1 MNKRKN
7 ARRHEGL
14 PALRVKKS
22 ERQDEEMYFIS
33 TRGGEK
39 VTGAQAIV
47 KGLADNGGLYVPESF
62 PKITTEELESMA
74 EMSYP
79 ERAAFVLG
87 KYLAEELGA
96 DYLKEICEKAYS
108 TFEGNDPVPLVK
120 VDGETGLYVLE
131 LFHGPTCA
139 FKDMALTVLPYLLKK
154 SCEVTG
160 IDDEIL
166 ILAATSGDT
175 GKAAL
180 EGFRDV
186 KGTKVAVFYPDEGVA
201 KMQRLQMTVQ
211 GGNNVFVASVEG
223 NFDDCQRAVKRLFAS
238 KEFNAELAKKKT
250 RLSSANSINFG
261 RLAPQIAYYFSAYL
275 DLLTSRQI
283 EMGDKIDFVV
293 PTGNFG
299 DILAGWYAKQMGLPV
314 RKLVCASNRNKVLA
328 EFFKKG
334 VYDVKR
340 NFFRTMSPSMD
351 ILVSSNLERL
361 LFEISGRNAELTAK
375 RMQELQDNKEYSI
388 TAQEKAILDEEFF
401 GGFASEDGT
410 VEAMYEIFDEY
421 GYAMD
426 THTGVALAV
435 YMQWKDAREK
445 MDEKDKTPVVVLST
459 ANPYK
464 FPQDVLYALSG
475 NDVKDSFKGIKR
487 LHLLTAMK
495 PPKSLM
501 ELRYRTPRFKTKV
514 KNDLD
519 DMAALILEFAD
530 GKIVPEPQGK

>member
-1 MNKRKN
+1 M
-7 ARRHEGL
+7 
-14 PALRVKKS
+14 
-22 ERQDEEMYFIS
+22 QFIS

-39 VTGAQAIV
+39 VSGAQAIV
-47 KGLADNGGLYVPESF
+47 QGLAKNGGLYVPESF
-62 PKITTEELESMA
+62 PKITAEEMDQMA
-74 EMSYP
+74 EMNYP

-87 KYLAEELGA
+87 KYLADDLGA
-96 DYLKEICEKAYS
+96 DFLKEICEKAYS
-108 TFEGNDPVPLVK
+108 SFEGNDPVPLVK
-120 VDGETGLYVLE
+120 IDGQLFVLE

-160 IDDEIL
+160 IKDDIL
-166 ILAATSGDT
+166 ILTATSGDT

-186 KGTKVAVFYPDEGVA
+186 PGTKVTVFYPDEGVS
-201 KMQRLQMTVQ
+201 KMQRLQMCTQ
-211 GGNNVFVASVEG
+211 DGNNVFVAAVKG
-223 NFDDCQRAVKRLFAS
+223 NFDDCQRAVKNLFAS
-238 KEFNAELAKKKT
+238 EEFNAALAAKNT

-275 DLLTSRQI
+275 DMLTSGQI
-283 EMGDKIDFVV
+283 EMGEKIDFVV

-299 DILAGWYAKQMGLPV
+299 DILAGWYAKQMGLPI

-328 EFFKKG
+328 DFFDKG
-334 VYDVKR
+334 VYDVNR
-340 NFFRTMSPSMD
+340 PFRPTMSPSMD

-361 LFEISGRNAELTAK
+361 LFEISGRNAELTAD
-375 RMQELQDNKEYSI
+375 RMKQLAEKKCYSI
-388 TAQEKAILDEEFF
+388 TQAEKRILDEEFF
-401 GGFASEDGT
+401 GSFASEDDT
-410 VEAMYEIFDEY
+410 VEAMYDIFDEY

-435 YMQWKDAREK
+435 HVKYKKSIETEDKKDTTK
-445 MDEKDKTPVVVLST
+445 IVVLST

-487 LHLLTAMK
+487 LNLLTAMK
-495 PPKSLM
+495 PPKTLT
-501 ELRYRTPRFKTKV
+501 ELRYKPIRFKTTIA
-514 KNDLD
+514 NDLNK
-519 DMAALILEFAD
+519 LSQEVLKFVD
-530 GKIVPEPQGK
+530 GEIVPVPDKNN

>member
-1 MNKRKN
+1 
-7 ARRHEGL
+7 
-14 PALRVKKS
+14 
-22 ERQDEEMYFIS
+22 MYFIS
-33 TRGGEK
+33 TRGGER

-47 KGLADNGGLYVPESF
+47 QGLAKNGGLYVPETF
-62 PKITTEELESMA
+62 PTISQEEMEMMA
-74 EMSYP
+74 EMNYP

-108 TFEGNDPVPLVK
+108 SFEGNDPVPLVK
-120 VDGETGLYVLE
+120 IDGGLFVLE

-160 IDDEIL
+160 VDDEIL

-186 KGTKVAVFYPDEGVA
+186 PGTKVAVFYPDEGVA
-201 KMQRLQMTVQ
+201 KMQRLQMCIQ
-211 GGNNVFVASVEG
+211 DGNNVCVSAVRG
-223 NFDDCQRAVKRLFAS
+223 NFDDCQRAVKKLFAS
-238 KEFNAELAKKKT
+238 EEFNKKLAEKKV

-275 DLLTSRQI
+275 DLWTSEQI
-283 EMGDKIDFVV
+283 QMGDAIDFVV

-314 RKLVCASNRNKVLA
+314 RRLVCASNRNKVLA
-328 EFFKKG
+328 DFFSKG

-375 RMQELQDNKEYSI
+375 RMEQLAKDKEYSI
-388 TAQEKAILDEEFF
+388 TTAEKAILDKEFF
-401 GGFASEDGT
+401 GGFASEDMT
-410 VEAMYEIFDEY
+410 VEAMYEIFEEY

-435 YMQWKDAREK
+435 YEQYKQAREK
-445 MDEKDKTPVVVLST
+445 ENEKDKTPVVVLST

-487 LHLLTAMK
+487 LNLLTAMK
-495 PPKSLM
+495 PPKSLLD
-501 ELRYRTPRFKTKV
+501 LRYRPLRFKTV
-514 KNDLD
+514 VSNDLAK
-519 DMAALILEFAD
+519 MSELILSFAD
-530 GKIVPEPQGK
+530 GNIVPSPDAKK

>member
-1 MNKRKN
+1 
-7 ARRHEGL
+7 
-14 PALRVKKS
+14 
-22 ERQDEEMYFIS
+22 MYFIS

-47 KGLADNGGLYVPESF
+47 QGLAKNGGLFVPETF
-62 PKITTEELESMA
+62 PTVTKEELQAMA
-74 EMSYP
+74 EMDYP
-79 ERAAFVLG
+79 QRAAFVLG
-87 KYLAEELGA
+87 KYLADDLGA
-96 DYLKEICEKAYS
+96 EYLQEACEKAYA
-108 TFEGNDPVPLVK
+108 TFTGNDPAPLVK
-120 VDGETGLYVLE
+120 IDGKMFILE

-160 IDDEIL
+160 IKDDIL

-186 KGTKVAVFYPDEGVA
+186 AGTKVAVFYPDEGVA
-201 KMQRLQMTVQ
+201 KMQRLQPCIQ
-211 GGNNVFVASVEG
+211 DGDNVFVAAVKG

-238 KEFNAELAKKKT
+238 EDFNAELAKKNV

-261 RLAPQIAYYFSAYL
+261 RLAPQIAYYFSSYL
-275 DLLTSRQI
+275 DLLTSNQI
-283 EMGDKIDFVV
+283 EMGDEIDFVV

-299 DILAGWYAKQMGLPV
+299 DILAGWYAKQMGLPI

-328 EFFKKG
+328 DFFAKG

-340 NFFRTMSPSMD
+340 HFFRTMSPSMD

-361 LFEISGRNAELTAK
+361 LFEISGRDAKLTAS
-375 RMQELQDNKEYSI
+375 RMQSLQDNKEYSI
-388 TAQEKAILDEEFF
+388 TQAEKAILDKEFF
-401 GGFASEDGT
+401 GGFASEDDT
-410 VEAMYEIFDEY
+410 VEAMYEVFDEY

-435 YMQWKDAREK
+435 YNQYRDTLEKKDEEIV
-445 MDEKDKTPVVVLST
+445 DQTPVVVLST

-487 LHLLTAMK
+487 LNLFTAMK
-495 PPKSLM
+495 PPKCLLD
-501 ELRYRTPRFKTKV
+501 LRYRPLRFKTV
-514 KNDLD
+514 VNNDLGE
-519 DMAALILEFAD
+519 MASEIMKFAD
-530 GKIVPEPQGK
+530 GYIVPVPDGGKK

>member
-1 MNKRKN
+1 
-7 ARRHEGL
+7 
-14 PALRVKKS
+14 
-22 ERQDEEMYFIS
+22 MYFIS

-47 KGLADNGGLYVPESF
+47 QGLAKNGGLFVPEKF
-62 PKITTEELESMA
+62 PKVSNKELEAMQ
-74 EMSYP
+74 EMNYP
-79 ERAAFVLG
+79 ERAAFILG
-87 KYLAEELGA
+87 KYLADDLGA
-96 DYLKEICEKAYS
+96 DFLKEICEKAYS
-108 TFEGNDPVPLVK
+108 TFQGDDPAPLVK
-120 VDGETGLYVLE
+120 IDGKLFILE

-160 IDDEIL
+160 IKEDIL

-186 KGTKVAVFYPDEGVA
+186 QGTKVAVFYPDEGVA
-201 KMQRLQMTVQ
+201 KMQRLQMSIQ
-211 GGNNVFVASVEG
+211 DGNNVHVSAVRG

-238 KEFNAELAKKKT
+238 EEFNEKLLKQGV

-275 DLLTSRQI
+275 DLLTSEQI
-283 EMGDKIDFVV
+283 KMGESVDFVV

-314 RKLVCASNRNKVLA
+314 RRLVCASNRNKVLA
-328 EFFKKG
+328 DFFEKG

-340 NFFRTMSPSMD
+340 NFYRTMSPSMD
-351 ILVSSNLERL
+351 ILISSNLERL
-361 LFEISGRNAELTAK
+361 LFEISGRNAKLTAD
-375 RMQELQDNKEYSI
+375 RMGYLAENKEYSI
-388 TAQEKAILDEEFF
+388 TESEKAILDKEFF
-401 GGFASEDGT
+401 GGFASEDDT
-410 VEAMYEIFDEY
+410 IEAMYEVFDEY

-435 YMQWKDAREK
+435 YNQYKKEVLEADELVKDE
-445 MDEKDKTPVVVLST
+445 TPIVVLST

-487 LHLLTAMK
+487 LNLLTAMK
-495 PPKSLM
+495 PPKSLID
-501 ELRYRTPRFKTKV
+501 LRYRPLRFKTV
-514 KNDLD
+514 VDNDLEK
-519 DMAALILEFAD
+519 MSEVILRFVGGE
-530 GKIVPEPQGK
+530 IVPVPDKK

>member
-1 MNKRKN
+1 MN
-7 ARRHEGL
+7 
-14 PALRVKKS
+14 
-22 ERQDEEMYFIS
+22 FIS

-39 VTGAQAIV
+39 VSGAQAIV
-47 KGLADNGGLYVPESF
+47 KGLAENGGLYVPEKF
-62 PKITTEELESMA
+62 PKVSKQDMEAMA
-74 EMSYP
+74 EMGYA

-87 KYLAEELGA
+87 KYLADDLGA
-96 DYLKEICEKAYS
+96 DFLKEACEKAYAN
-108 TFEGNDPVPLVK
+108 FEGKDPVPLVK
-120 VDGETGLYVLE
+120 IDKNTYVLE

-139 FKDMALTVLPYLLKK
+139 FKDMALTLLPYLMKK
-154 SCEVTG
+154 SLEVLG
-160 IDDEIL
+160 VKDEIL

-180 EGFRDV
+180 EGFKNV

-201 KMQRLQMTVQ
+201 KMQRLQMCTQ
-211 GGNNVFVASVEG
+211 EGSNVFVAAVEG
-223 NFDDCQRAVKRLFAS
+223 NFDDCQRAVKKMFAS
-238 KEFNAELAKKKT
+238 EEFNAELNKKGV

-275 DLLTSRQI
+275 DLLTSGQVQ
-283 EMGDKIDFVV
+283 EGEEVDFVV

-299 DILAGWYAKQMGLPV
+299 DILAGWYAKNMGLPV

-328 EFFKKG
+328 DFFKKG

-340 NFFRTMSPSMD
+340 DFHRTMSPSMD

-361 LFEISGRNAELTAK
+361 LFEISGRNAKLTAD
-375 RMQELQDNKEYSI
+375 RMQQLADKKEYSI
-388 TAQEKAILDEEFF
+388 TEKEKKILDEQFF
-401 GGFASEDGT
+401 GGFASEDDT
-410 VEAMYEIFDEY
+410 VEAMYEVFDEY

-435 YMQWKDAREK
+435 KEQYRTAVEK
-445 MDEKDKTPVVVLST
+445 ENEKDDTPIVVLST

-487 LHLLTAMK
+487 LYLLTAMK
-495 PPKSLM
+495 PPKSLT
-501 ELRYRTPRFKTKV
+501 ELRYKTPRFKTKV
-514 KNDLD
+514 KNNLA
-519 DMAALILEFAD
+519 DMSALILRFAK
-530 GKIVPEPQGK
+530 GELTE

>member
-1 MNKRKN
+1 MK
-7 ARRHEGL
+7 
-14 PALRVKKS
+14 
-22 ERQDEEMYFIS
+22 FIS

-47 KGLADNGGLYVPESF
+47 RGLAENGGLYVPESF
-62 PKITTEELESMA
+62 PAVSKEEMEAMF
-74 EMSYP
+74 EMSYA
-79 ERAAFVLG
+79 ERAAFILG
-87 KYLAEELGA
+87 KYLAEDLGA
-96 DYLKEICEKAYS
+96 EYLKESCQKAYS
-108 TFEGNDPVPLVK
+108 TFSGNDPAPLVK
-120 VDGETGLYVLE
+120 IDGNLYILE

-139 FKDMALTVLPYLLKK
+139 FKDMALTVLPYLMKK

-160 IDDEIL
+160 ATDEIL

-186 KGTKVAVFYPDEGVA
+186 PGTKVAVFYPDEGVA
-201 KMQRLQMTVQ
+201 KMQRLQMSIQ
-211 GGNNVFVASVEG
+211 DGNNVFVSAVKG
-223 NFDDCQRAVKRLFAS
+223 NFDDCQRAVKKLFAS
-238 KEFNAELAKKKT
+238 EEFNRALKERGV

-261 RLAPQIAYYFSAYL
+261 RLAPQIAYYFSAYV
-275 DLLTSRQI
+275 DLITSRQI

-299 DILAGWYAKQMGLPV
+299 DILAGWYAKKMGLPV

-328 EFFKKG
+328 DFFERG

-375 RMQELQDNKEYSI
+375 RMQQLAEKKEYSI
-388 TAQEKAILDEEFF
+388 TQNEKKILDEEFF
-401 GGFASEDGT
+401 GGFASEDDT
-410 VEAMYEIFDEY
+410 VEAMYEVFEEY

-435 YMQWKDAREK
+435 RLKYENSLETDDKKKDT
-445 MDEKDKTPVVVLST
+445 TPLVVLST

-487 LHLLTAMK
+487 LNLLTAMK
-495 PPKSLM
+495 PPRSLLD
-501 ELRYRTPRFKTKV
+501 LRYRPLRFKTV
-514 KNDLD
+514 VANDLNQ
-519 DMAALILEFAD
+519 MASEILRFAE
-530 GKIVPEPQGK
+530 GHIVPVPDANK

>member
-1 MNKRKN
+1 
-7 ARRHEGL
+7 
-14 PALRVKKS
+14 
-22 ERQDEEMYFIS
+22 MYFIS

-39 VTGAQAIV
+39 VNGAQAIV
-47 KGLADNGGLYVPESF
+47 QGLAKDGGLYVPEAF
-62 PKITTEELESMA
+62 PSVTKEEMEQMLEMNYA
-74 EMSYP
+74 

-87 KYLAEELGA
+87 KYLAEDLGA
-96 DYLKEICEKAYS
+96 EFLKEACEKAYAS
-108 TFEGNDPVPLVK
+108 FEGEDPVPLVK
-120 VDGETGLYVLE
+120 VDEELYVLE

-139 FKDMALTVLPYLLKK
+139 FKDVALQLLPYLLKR

-160 IDDEIL
+160 IEDDIL

-201 KMQRLQMTVQ
+201 KMQRLQMCIQ
-211 GGNNVFVASVEG
+211 DGENVFVSAVKG
-223 NFDDCQRAVKRLFAS
+223 NFDDCQRAVKKLFES
-238 KEFNAELAKKKT
+238 EEFNATLAKKHV

-275 DLLTSRQI
+275 DMLSAEKI
-283 EMGDKIDFVV
+283 EMGDEIDFVV

-314 RKLVCASNRNKVLA
+314 RKLVCASNRNKVLSD
-328 EFFKKG
+328 FFANG
-334 VYDVKR
+334 VYNVKR

-361 LFEISGRNAELTAK
+361 LFEVSGRNAELTAK
-375 RMQELQDNKEYSI
+375 RMQQLATEKEYSI
-388 TAQEKAILDEEFF
+388 TSAEKAKLDKDFF
-401 GGFASEDGT
+401 AGFASEDDT
-410 VEAMYEIFDEY
+410 VEAMYGVFEEY

-426 THTGVALAV
+426 THTGVGLAV
-435 YMQWKDAREK
+435 YEQYKEALEKEDAS
-445 MDEKDKTPVVVLST
+445 DATPIVVLST

-487 LHLLTAMK
+487 LNLLTAMK
-495 PPKSLM
+495 PPKCLLD
-501 ELRYRTPRFKTKV
+501 LRYRSLRFKGSLA
-514 KNDLD
+514 NDLTKLSE
-519 DMAALILEFAD
+519 AILRFAD
-530 GKIVPEPQGK
+530 GEIVPVPDEK

>member
-1 MNKRKN
+1 MN
-7 ARRHEGL
+7 
-14 PALRVKKS
+14 
-22 ERQDEEMYFIS
+22 FIS

-47 KGLADNGGLYVPESF
+47 KGLADNGGLYVPEKF
-62 PKITTEELESMA
+62 PKVSKEEMGKLS
-74 EMSYP
+74 EMNYA
-79 ERAAFVLG
+79 ERAAFILG
-87 KYLAEELGA
+87 TYLADDLGA
-96 DYLKEICEKAYS
+96 DFLLSACEKAYS
-108 TFEGNDPVPLVK
+108 AFEGKDPVPLVK
-120 VDGETGLYVLE
+120 IDGDMYILE

-139 FKDMALTVLPYLLKK
+139 FKDMALTLLPHLLKK

-160 IDDEIL
+160 IKDEIL

-201 KMQRLQMTVQ
+201 KMQRLQMCTQ
-211 GGNNVFVASVEG
+211 PGGNVLVAAVEG
-223 NFDDCQRAVKRLFAS
+223 NFDDCQRAVKRMFAS
-238 KEFNAELAKKKT
+238 EEFNAQLAQKGV

-275 DLLTSRQI
+275 DLLTSGQI
-283 EMGDKIDFVV
+283 DEGEEIDFVV

-299 DILAGWYAKQMGLPV
+299 DILAGWYAKNMGLPI
-314 RKLVCASNRNKVLA
+314 RKLVCASNKNRVLA
-328 EFFKKG
+328 DFFKTG
-334 VYDVKR
+334 TYSVKR
-340 NFFRTMSPSMD
+340 DFYRTMSPSMD

-361 LFEISGRNAELTAK
+361 LFEISGRNAKLTAE
-375 RMQELQDNKEYSI
+375 RMQELAEKKEYSI
-388 TAQEKAILDEEFF
+388 TAQEKKILDEQFF
-401 GGFASEDGT
+401 GGFATEDDT
-410 VEAMYEIFDEY
+410 VEAMYDVFDEY

-435 YMQWKDAREK
+435 KNQYRYAVEKENKKDR
-445 MDEKDKTPVVVLST
+445 TPIVVLST

-475 NDVKDSFKGIKR
+475 NDVKDSFKGVKR

-495 PPKSLM
+495 PPKSLL
-501 ELRYRTPRFKTKV
+501 ELRYKPIRFKTKV
-514 KNDLD
+514 KNKVKE
-519 DMAALILEFAD
+519 MADLILRFAD
-530 GKIVPEPQGK
+530 GEVVPEPKEE

>member
-1 MNKRKN
+1 
-7 ARRHEGL
+7 
-14 PALRVKKS
+14 
-22 ERQDEEMYFIS
+22 MYFIS

-39 VTGAQAIV
+39 VTGAEAIV
-47 KGLADNGGLYVPESF
+47 KGLAQNGGLFVPERF
-62 PKITTEELESMA
+62 PKVTGEDMEQLAQMN
-74 EMSYP
+74 YP
-79 ERAAFVLG
+79 ERAAFILG
-87 KYLAEELGA
+87 KYLADDLGA
-96 DYLKEICEKAYS
+96 DYLKESCEKAYA
-108 TFEGNDPVPLVK
+108 TFTGNDPAPLVK
-120 VDGETGLYVLE
+120 IDGNLYVLE

-160 IDDEIL
+160 IKEEIM

-186 KGTKVAVFYPDEGVA
+186 PGTKVAVFYPDEGVA
-201 KMQRLQMTVQ
+201 KMQRLQMCIQ
-211 GGNNVFVASVEG
+211 DGNNVFVAAVRG
-223 NFDDCQRAVKRLFAS
+223 NFDDCQRAVKKMFAS
-238 KEFNAELAKKKT
+238 EEFNAQLAKKGV

-275 DLLTSRQI
+275 DLYTSGQI
-283 EMGDKIDFVV
+283 QMGDKIDFVV

-328 EFFKKG
+328 DFFEKG

-340 NFFRTMSPSMD
+340 SFHRTMSPSMD

-361 LFEISGRNAELTAK
+361 LFEISGRNAKLTAE
-375 RMQELQDNKEYSI
+375 RMTSLAEKKEYSI
-388 TAQEKAILDEEFF
+388 TAKEKAVLDEEFF
-401 GGFASEDGT
+401 GGFASEDDMI
-410 VEAMYEIFDEY
+410 EAMYETFEEF

-435 YMQWKDAREK
+435 CEQYRQTLEK
-445 MDEKDKTPVVVLST
+445 EDDEIIDKTPIIVLST

-464 FPQDVLYALSG
+464 FPQDVLYSLSG

-487 LHLLTAMK
+487 LNLLTAMK
-495 PPKSLM
+495 PPKCLLD
-501 ELRYRTPRFKTKV
+501 LRYRPLRFKTV
-514 KNDLD
+514 VDNDLNK
-519 DMAALILEFAD
+519 MAAEILKFAD
-530 GKIVPEPQGK
+530 GEIVPVPDEGKR

>member
-1 MNKRKN
+1 
-7 ARRHEGL
+7 
-14 PALRVKKS
+14 
-22 ERQDEEMYFIS
+22 MYFIS
-33 TRGGEK
+33 TRGGER

-47 KGLADNGGLYVPESF
+47 KGLANDGGLYVPETF
-62 PKITTEELESMA
+62 PKITVEELQAMT

-96 DYLKEICEKAYS
+96 DYLKEVCEKAYS
-108 TFEGNDPVPLVK
+108 TFTGGDPVPLVK

-211 GGNNVFVASVEG
+211 GGNNVFVAAVEG

-238 KEFNAELAKKKT
+238 EEFNAKLAEKKT

-334 VYDVKR
+334 TYDVKR

-361 LFEISGRNAELTAK
+361 LFEISGRNAKLTAQ
-375 RMQELQDNKEYSI
+375 RMQQLQDEKEYSI

-401 GGFASEDGT
+401 GGFASEDDT

-435 YMQWKDAREK
+435 YMQWKEAREK
-445 MDEKDKTPVVVLST
+445 IDEKDKTPVIVLST

-514 KNDLD
+514 KNNLD

-530 GKIVPEPQGK
+530 GKIVPIPDEK

>member
-1 MNKRKN
+1 
-7 ARRHEGL
+7 
-14 PALRVKKS
+14 
-22 ERQDEEMYFIS
+22 MYFIS

-47 KGLADNGGLYVPESF
+47 KGLAENGGLYVPETF
-62 PKITTEELESMA
+62 PTVTKDELSAMA
-74 EMSYP
+74 EMNYP

-87 KYLAEELGA
+87 KYLADDLGA
-96 DYLKEICEKAYS
+96 EFLKETCEKAYS
-108 TFEGNDPVPLVK
+108 NFEGKDPVPLVK
-120 VDGETGLYVLE
+120 IDGNLYILE

-139 FKDMALTVLPYLLKK
+139 FKDMALTVLPYLMKK
-154 SCEVTG
+154 SAEITG
-160 IDDEIL
+160 IKDDIL

-180 EGFRDV
+180 EGFKDV
-186 KGTKVAVFYPDEGVA
+186 EGTKVAVFYPDEGVA
-201 KMQRLQMTVQ
+201 KMQRLQMSTQ
-211 GGNNVFVASVEG
+211 AGNNVFVASVEG
-223 NFDDCQRAVKRLFAS
+223 NFDDCQRAVKKMFAS
-238 KEFNAELAKKKT
+238 EEFNAKLLKKGT

-275 DLLTSRQI
+275 DLWTSGQI
-283 EMGDKIDFVV
+283 KDDEPIDFVV

-299 DILAGWYAKQMGLPV
+299 DILAGWYAKKMGLPV

-328 EFFKKG
+328 DFFKKG

-340 NFFRTMSPSMD
+340 DFHRTMSPSMD

-361 LFEISGRNAELTAK
+361 LFEISGRNAELTAS
-375 RMQELQDNKEYSI
+375 RMQELAEKKEYSI
-388 TAQEKAILDEEFF
+388 TAKEKAILDEEFF
-401 GGFASEDGT
+401 GGFASEDAT
-410 VEAMYEIFDEY
+410 VEAMYDVFDEY

-435 YMQWKDAREK
+435 KCQYREK
-445 MDEKDKTPVVVLST
+445 VEKVNEKDKTPIVVLST

-487 LHLLTAMK
+487 LNLLTAMV
-495 PPKSLM
+495 PPKSLT
-501 ELRYRTPRFKTKV
+501 ELRYKTPRFKVKL
-514 KNDLD
+514 KNDLKEMSD
-519 DMAALILEFAD
+519 AVLRFAE
-530 GKIVPEPQGK
+530 GEIVPVPPATK

>member
-1 MNKRKN
+1 MK
-7 ARRHEGL
+7 
-14 PALRVKKS
+14 
-22 ERQDEEMYFIS
+22 FIS

-47 KGLADNGGLYVPESF
+47 QGLANNGGLYVPEKF
-62 PKITTEELESMA
+62 PTVSVDEMNAMA
-74 EMSYP
+74 EMNYP

-87 KYLAEELGA
+87 KYLADDLGA
-96 DYLKEICEKAYS
+96 EYIKESCEKAYS
-108 TFEGNDPVPLVK
+108 TFTGNDPAPLVK
-120 VDGETGLYVLE
+120 IDGNLFVLE

-139 FKDMALTVLPYLLKK
+139 FKDMALTLLPYLMKK
-154 SCEVTG
+154 SAEVVGVTED
-160 IDDEIL
+160 IM

-186 KGTKVAVFYPDEGVA
+186 PGTKVAVFYPDEGVA
-201 KMQRLQMTVQ
+201 KMQRLQMSIQ
-211 GGNNVFVASVEG
+211 DGDNVFVSAVRG
-223 NFDDCQRAVKRLFAS
+223 NFDDCQRAVKRMFNS
-238 KEFNAELAKKKT
+238 KELREKLAQKGV
-250 RLSSANSINFG
+250 RFSSANSMNFG
-261 RLAPQIAYYFSAYL
+261 RLAPQIAYYFSAYI
-275 DLLTSRQI
+275 DLITSNQI

-328 EFFKKG
+328 DFFKTG
-334 VYDVKR
+334 LYDVKR
-340 NFFRTMSPSMD
+340 NFHRTMSPSMD

-361 LFEISGRNAELTAK
+361 LFEISGRNAKLTAQ
-375 RMQELQDNKEYSI
+375 RMEYLQERKEYSV
-388 TAQEKAILDEEFF
+388 TEAEKAVLDEDFF
-401 GGFASEDGT
+401 GGFASEDDMI
-410 VEAMYEIFDEY
+410 EAMYEIFDEY

-435 YMQWKDAREK
+435 YEKYKEVLNKDKEEG
-445 MDEKDKTPVVVLST
+445 DEDKTPVVVLST

-487 LHLLTAMK
+487 LNLLTAMK
-495 PPKSLM
+495 PPKALID
-501 ELRYRTPRFKTKV
+501 LRYRPLRFKGIV
-514 KNDLD
+514 DNDLEK
-519 DMAALILEFAD
+519 MSAEVLRFAD
-530 GKIVPEPQGK
+530 GYIIPVPDAKK

>member
-1 MNKRKN
+1 
-7 ARRHEGL
+7 
-14 PALRVKKS
+14 
-22 ERQDEEMYFIS
+22 MYFIS
-33 TRGGEK
+33 TRGNEK

-47 KGLADNGGLYVPESF
+47 QGLAKDGGLFVPE
-62 PKITTEELESMA
+62 KIPTVTNDELESMM

-79 ERAAFVLG
+79 ERAAFILS
-87 KYLAEELGA
+87 KYLGDELGA
-96 DYLKEICEKAYS
+96 DYLKESCEKAYAS
-108 TFEGNDPVPLVK
+108 FTGSDPVPLVK

-131 LFHGPTCA
+131 LYHGPTCA

-160 IDDEIL
+160 ITDEIL

-186 KGTKVAVFYPDEGVA
+186 PGTKVAVFYPDEGVA
-201 KMQRLQMTVQ
+201 KMQRMQMTIQ
-211 GGNNVFVASVEG
+211 DGNNVFVAAVEG
-223 NFDDCQRAVKRLFAS
+223 NFDDCQRAVKKMFAS
-238 KEFNAELAKKKT
+238 EEFNEALAKKKV

-275 DLLTSRQI
+275 DMLTSRQI
-283 EMGDKIDFVV
+283 EMGDEINFVV

-314 RKLVCASNRNKVLA
+314 KKLICASNRNKVLA
-328 EFFKKG
+328 DFFKKG
-334 VYDVKR
+334 VYDVNR
-340 NFFRTMSPSMD
+340 EFHRTMSPSMD

-361 LFEISGRNAELTAK
+361 LFEVSGRNAKLTAE
-375 RMQELQDNKEYSI
+375 RMQELAEKKEYSI
-388 TAQEKAILDEEFF
+388 TAQEKAKLESDFF
-401 GGFASEDGT
+401 AGFAREDD
-410 VEAMYEIFDEY
+410 VIEAMYEIFDEF

-435 YMQWKDAREK
+435 YMQYYDWREK
-445 MDEKDKTPVVVLST
+445 QIEKDDSPIVVLST

-495 PPKSLM
+495 PPKSLLD
-501 ELRYRTPRFKTKV
+501 LRYRTPRFKTKV
-514 KNDLD
+514 KNNLKEMSDV
-519 DMAALILEFAD
+519 ILRFAD
-530 GKIVPEPQGK
+530 GEILPVPEK